1 MLEDLNITISILR
14 KEKNLLISNL
24 DKTDNIKEIDEIL
37 NNIFKI
43 DIKINEYIKKIKE
56 KDSLESCIIKEDSN
70 ISKEKRNNDNSIDN
84 QSAKSIALKTQNDE
98 KIDSETKKAT

>member
-56 KDSLESCIIKEDSN
+56 KDSLESCIIKEDV
-70 ISKEKRNNDNSIDN
+70 I
-84 QSAKSIALKTQNDE
+84 
-98 KIDSETKKAT
+98 